1 MDLGM
6 IRFIISY
13 EGEMVGMPRIGFLLH
28 QTNSKD
34 ALEIVL
40 EQKDTTVLN
49 LRAPSHH
56 PFAPLLQRVLSEII
70 GSNHVVRIDNHF
82 FHYLSTH
89 CSIHTI
95 HIGPWLFGRPDD
107 SERHSPTHSGTIG
120 YAPLLTSVSI
130 SLRQIPRVSRKSC
143 ILSSRDSWE

>member
-1 MDLGM
+1 MDLGV
-6 IRFIISY
+6 ILFIQSY

-28 QTNSKD
+28 QTDSKD
-34 ALEIVL
+34 TLEIVL
-40 EQKDTTVLN
+40 EQEDATVLN

-56 PFAPLLQRVLSEII
+56 PSPPLLQRILSEVI
-70 GSNHVVRIDNHF
+70 GSNLVVRIKDHF

-89 CSIHTI
+89 GSIHTI
-95 HIGPWLFGRPDD
+95 HIGPRLFGRFDD
-107 SERHSPTHSGTIG
+107 SGRHSPTHSGTIG

-130 SLRQIPRVSRKSC
+130 SLRQTPRVSRKSC

>member
-1 MDLGM
+1 M
-6 IRFIISY
+6 IRFVVSY

-28 QTNSKD
+28 QMDNKD
-34 ALEIVL
+34 ALEIIL
-40 EQKDTTVLN
+40 EQKNATVLN

-56 PFAPLLQRVLSEII
+56 PIPPLLQRVLSEII
-70 GSNHVVRIDNHF
+70 GSNLVFRIEDHF

-89 CSIHTI
+89 CSIHTV
-95 HIGPWLFGRPDD
+95 HISPRLLGRLDD
-107 SERHSPTHSGTIG
+107 SGHHSPTHSGTIG

-130 SLRQIPRVSRKSC
+130 SLRQAPRVSRKSC

>member
-1 MDLGM
+1 MALGV
-6 IRFIISY
+6 ILFIKPY

-28 QTNSKD
+28 QMGNRD

-40 EQKDTTVLN
+40 EQKDATVLN

-56 PFAPLLQRVLSEII
+56 PFPPLLQRVLSEII
-70 GSNHVVRIDNHF
+70 GSNLVVRIEDHF

-89 CSIHTI
+89 SSIHTI
-95 HIGPWLFGRPDD
+95 HIGLRLLGRLDD
-107 SERHSPTHSGTIG
+107 SGHHSPTYSGTIG

-130 SLRQIPRVSRKSC
+130 SLRQTPRVSRKSC